1 MGEFLFA
8 HIRWPMPYFPP
19 DHSRPPLCH
28 KFVQLRFW
36 SMVFGR
42 FYVQV
47 LGRKITI
54 VVTTKSTP
62 PPIFNELSD
71 SNINLKELWP
81 VVAGIKCWGKCWSGK
96 YVLLHT
102 DNTQVVSMIASGRSK
117 NAQAVCLLRKLFWI
131 CVIYKI
137 DLRAFYINT
146 SDNVLADKL
155 SRLSPDVQKP
165 HFGMPVKF
173 MFCCSQGLSSH

>member
-1 MGEFLFA
+1 MANALFSPRPFQTTIMSQ
-8 HIRWPMPYFPP
+8 IRPT
-19 DHSRPPLCH
+19 
-28 KFVQLRFW
+28 
-36 SMVFGR
+36 
-42 FYVQV
+42 QV
-47 LGRKITI
+47 LEHGIWKILCSGFGEENNYSCHHL
-54 VVTTKSTP
+54 VNPP

-81 VVAGIKCWGKCWSGK
+81 VVVGIKCWGKCWSGK